1 MSEQT
6 SVIHDIG
13 YQRYNGSRLG
23 RSYAVRSLYEHSLRT
38 AFGIGRGMKSKVFP
52 WGVVG
57 VASLITVIIAAISST
72 TGQRVISYPDLV
84 EQMSVL
90 VIIFLA
96 VAAPELISR
105 DLRAKVLP
113 LYFARPL
120 GRFDYVG
127 AKFVALLTAVWLAV
141 GLPLIIVFAAVAFDA
156 DSIGDA
162 WKEFTLLLGGLL
174 YVGVLGI
181 INSAVAMLISACTGR
196 RAFAAGGIVG
206 VYLVTL
212 PVSAV
217 LFEIG
222 DGVVKKLAGLP
233 SPTMTGQGLRSWVTG
248 DGPMNVGGYG
258 WLYLLVALVLVAGSV
273 AITHARYRR
282 VDS

>member
-13 YQRYNGSRLG
+13 YRRYTGPRLG
-23 RSYAVRSLYEHSLRT
+23 RSYAVRSLFEHSLRT
-38 AFGIGRGMKSKVFP
+38 AFGIGRGMKSKIFP
-52 WGVVG
+52 WGVIG

-72 TGQRVISYPDLV
+72 TGERIISYPDLV

-90 VIIFLA
+90 MVIFLA
-96 VAAPELISR
+96 VSAPELISR

-113 LYFARPL
+113 LYFARPV

-127 AKFVALLTAVWLAV
+127 AKFVALVTATWMAV
-141 GLPLIIVFAAVAFDA
+141 GLPLVVVFAAVAFDV
-156 DSIGDA
+156 DRIGDV
-162 WKEFTLLLGGLL
+162 WKEFTLLLGGLA
-174 YVGVLGI
+174 YVLVLAI
-181 INSAVAMLISACTGR
+181 INAAVAMLIAACTGR

-212 PVSAV
+212 PIAAV
-217 LFEIG
+217 LIEIG
-222 DGVVKKLAGLP
+222 EGAVRQLSGLP
-233 SPTMTGQGLRSWVTG
+233 SPMMTGQGLRSWVTG
-248 DGPMNVGGYG
+248 PGPIDVGGYG
-258 WLYLLVALVLVAGSV
+258 WAYLLVALVLVAGSV
-273 AITHARYRR
+273 AVTHARYRR